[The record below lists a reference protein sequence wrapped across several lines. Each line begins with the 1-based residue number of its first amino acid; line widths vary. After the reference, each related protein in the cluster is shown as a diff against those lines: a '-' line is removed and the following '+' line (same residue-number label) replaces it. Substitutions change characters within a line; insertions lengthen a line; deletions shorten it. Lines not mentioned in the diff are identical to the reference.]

1 MRPDRNK
8 EYEVGLLNNP
18 RHERFAELVATGH
31 SPAQAYAAA
40 GYEEKT
46 AYTCGPRLLK
56 RPEVRSRVTELQQT
70 VAQTSVRRVAL
81 NRERVLNRLSQL
93 GHEAQCKGQF
103 SAAVR
108 CEELIGKEL
117 GMFVQRV
124 WSWSGR
130 LEDLDPE
137 QLDNYIASCKA
148 RLEAEEAK
156 LKQLPAAE
164 QTVDVVPAD
173 ASEEEKT

>member
-1 MRPDRNK
+1 M
-8 EYEVGLLNNP
+8 GLLNNP
-18 RHERFAELVATGH
+18 RQEHFAQLVATGQ

-70 VAQTSVRRVAL
+70 AAQTSVSRAAL
-81 NRERVLNRLSQL
+81 SRDFVVRELMDNALKAKENHEWPASNRALELL
-93 GHEAQCKGQF
+93 G
-103 SAAVR
+103 R
-108 CEELIGKEL
+108 EL
-117 GMFVQRV
+117 GMFVERV
-124 WSWSGR
+124 CTWSGR

-137 QLDNYIASCKA
+137 QLDNYLASLKA
-148 RLEAEEAK
+148 RIESEEAK

-164 QTVDVVPAD
+164 QTVDVVPVE